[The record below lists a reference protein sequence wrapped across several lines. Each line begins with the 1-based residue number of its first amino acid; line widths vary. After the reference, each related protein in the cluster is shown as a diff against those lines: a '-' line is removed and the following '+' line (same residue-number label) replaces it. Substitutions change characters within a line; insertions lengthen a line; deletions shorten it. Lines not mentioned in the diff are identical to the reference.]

1 MLSAASFSPTTFCEA
16 SIPVALLHLF
26 SCNCFSPAV
35 DAEISRS
42 RWSAPWIHVFLPL
55 LLRNI
60 VFHRGL
66 HPPRRVAFLICDSL
80 SAFFL
85 WQWQR
90 LGEIKRESC
99 HIFTTPVPRDL
110 ARCRCNNTITI
121 LADRSL
127 KFHSYQPERQQ
138 EYFHCTLEKWK
149 GENSEHNSVS
159 WHLKKGPGPQEKHH
173 PALTGESNSDNNC
186 WLAKPWNDA
195 PENPTIS
202 STNEI
207 ISLHQFTASLL
218 EVEENSQRLSTWNI
232 VFLTVANGQ
241 SEDTHGV

>member
-1 MLSAASFSPTTFCEA
+1 MFQMLSAASFSPTTFCAA

-60 VFHRGL
+60 VFHRRFTSPSSGCFPHL
-66 HPPRRVAFLICDSL
+66 RFPIC
-80 SAFFL
+80 FFL
-85 WQWQR
+85 WQRQR

-110 ARCRCNNTITI
+110 ARCCCNNTITI

-138 EYFHCTLEKWK
+138 EYFHCTLEKWR

-159 WHLKKGPGPQEKHH
+159 WHLKKGTRTARKAATCSDWWIKLIRQQL
-173 PALTGESNSDNNC
+173 LTRKTMKRRPRKSNYFQC
-186 WLAKPWNDA
+186 GL
-195 PENPTIS
+195 
-202 STNEI
+202 
-207 ISLHQFTASLL
+207 
-218 EVEENSQRLSTWNI
+218 
-232 VFLTVANGQ
+232 
-241 SEDTHGV
+241 